1 MQNSSR
7 WETSFDRWMKHEG
20 VGKARGS
27 LYSIF
32 LEAAKRKISECGVC
46 ACVFGSNS
54 TRRRKANAGKKE
66 GKSVCVFVYNFLYK
80 KKEAK
85 SYDQNR
91 HTQLLLRFLTD
102 EQTEPI
108 EPRG

>member
-20 VGKARGS
+20 VGKARGI

-46 ACVFGSNS
+46 VRVYLVQIALEG
-54 TRRRKANAGKKE
+54 GKQTLVKRMV
-66 GKSVCVFVYNFLYK
+66 KVCVFVYNFLYK
-80 KKEAK
+80 KRSKILRSK
-85 SYDQNR
+85 SP
-91 HTQLLLRFLTD
+91 HTATAALLN
-102 EQTEPI
+102 
-108 EPRG
+108 

>member
-7 WETSFDRWMKHEG
+7 WETSFDRWMKHDG
-20 VGKARGS
+20 DGRARGS

-46 ACVFGSNS
+46 VRVYLVQIALEG
-54 TRRRKANAGKKE
+54 GKQRLVKRMV
-66 GKSVCVFVYNFLYK
+66 KVCVFVYNFLYK

-102 EQTEPI
+102 QQTEI

>member
-46 ACVFGSNS
+46 VRVYLVQIALEGGKQTLVK
-54 TRRRKANAGKKE
+54 RKVK
-66 GKSVCVFVYNFLYK
+66 VCVCLCIIFCIK
-80 KKEAK
+80 KRSKILRSK
-85 SYDQNR
+85 SP
-91 HTQLLLRFLTD
+91 HTATAALLN
-102 EQTEPI
+102 
-108 EPRG
+108 